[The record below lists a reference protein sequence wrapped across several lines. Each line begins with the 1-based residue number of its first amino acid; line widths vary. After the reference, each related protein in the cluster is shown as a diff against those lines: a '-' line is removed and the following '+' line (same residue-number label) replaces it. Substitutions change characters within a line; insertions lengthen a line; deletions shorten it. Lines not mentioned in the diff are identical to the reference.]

1 MAKEIIIPSDKKL
14 LEVYMWGFKDEL
26 DGREATQHI
35 NPYLR
40 SAYAHGRADV
50 SSDIKESNQ
59 QILKKIKN
67 NL

>member
-40 SAYAHGRADV
+40 SAYAHGRADI
-50 SSDIKESNQ
+50 S
-59 QILKKIKN
+59 
-67 NL
+67 